1 MEFFLSEIYK
11 RHSKTNDIQSS
22 VTLAVLQN
30 TLWSSCWSINSVE
43 VGTVAPSEKLSKQSE
58 LATDSEICI
67 LARETVFCQCV
78 QVARETVFFVVHAGG
93 SGNSVWVLRA
103 GDLKTE
109 SRAGCS

>member
-1 MEFFLSEIYK
+1 MTFKVQSPSQCSKALCGPAVGQEI
-11 RHSKTNDIQSS
+11 
-22 VTLAVLQN
+22 
-30 TLWSSCWSINSVE
+30 LWKF
-43 VGTVAPSEKLSKQSE
+43 GTVAPSEKPSKQSE